1 MLVVVV
7 VLPAMEIGARRARL
21 PRERRRSRVA
31 VSPPLLPLLPLPFP
45 PLSLPLLLLPAAPA
59 AVPLG
64 APLSVAAF
72 SSSSFFSFSSFFAPA
87 AAVFALAA
95 AAPSSSSSSSSSS
108 DVAVGVLLG
117 VAGARLPARDRGRD
131 EVDRALGVDR
141 DEKGAPAA
149 GLEGHAFFVGYV
161 RCW

>member
-72 SSSSFFSFSSFFAPA
+72 SSSSFFSSFFAPA

-95 AAPSSSSSSSSSS
+95 AAPSSSSSSSSS